1 MSRTD
6 QNPDASME
14 EILASIR
21 RIISEDAGDDLM
33 DARPRRDRQPA
44 PKPAPGNAFANELA
58 RALDEQTD
66 DDGLVEAEDDDIL
79 DLDRT
84 PAARSAPVA
93 APRLDAPRPQPP
105 RQAPTA
111 AARPTLAD
119 PPPLA
124 RRTPA
129 PMVAVPPAPQ
139 PIAPVLRPVAA
150 PVARTEASSLPARPQ
165 PMPAPPTLRSRTAE
179 IAVPRPAPPLTP
191 PLSVAKPV
199 AAKAPAT
206 MPPVVA
212 KAAPPTAAPAP
223 IFEAGAADDEI
234 ELTGASASPEVLN
247 GSRAGDTGALDEA
260 GDADDVISLGAF
272 ESTSQTEAEPAA
284 IADAP
289 APRIVAEEIAAV
301 AEPTGNALATTAATA
316 PAVAAAT
323 VTAVAAAPGI
333 GSMLL
338 PVRSLE
344 DTVAELLKPMLREWL
359 DANMP
364 RIIARALTPGDSGKS
379 LGGKTGS

>member
-84 PAARSAPVA
+84 PAARPAPVA
-93 APRLDAPRPQPP
+93 APRLDALRPQPP
-105 RQAPTA
+105 RQAPAA

-129 PMVAVPPAPQ
+129 PMAAVPPAPQ
-139 PIAPVLRPVAA
+139 PIASVLRPVAA
-150 PVARTEASSLPARPQ
+150 PVAKTEASSIPVRPQ
-165 PMPAPPTLRSRTAE
+165 PTPAPATLRSRTAE
-179 IAVPRPAPPLTP
+179 IAVPRPAPPP
-191 PLSVAKPV
+191 AAPLAVARPV

-206 MPPVVA
+206 TTPVVA
-212 KAAPPTAAPAP
+212 RAAPPTAAPAP
-223 IFEAGAADDEI
+223 IVEAGASDDEI
-234 ELTGASASPEVLN
+234 ELTGASASPEVFN
-247 GSRAGDTGALDEA
+247 GSRAGDTRPLDEA
-260 GDADDVISLGAF
+260 GDADDVISLDAF

-284 IADAP
+284 TAD

-316 PAVAAAT
+316 TTVTAAT

-364 RIIARALTPGDSGKS
+364 RIIARALTPGDIGKS
-379 LGGKTGS
+379 LGGKNGS